1 MNPFKRLCLA
11 LIVLTQFA
19 LAQIPRTISYQGV
32 VTDTLGNPKPDGTY
46 SFTFRLYAGASG
58 GSALWSETKTLQ
70 VKRGLF
76 STLLGD
82 QVVFGSS
89 LTFASPYWLSV
100 QVASEPE
107 LSPRIPL
114 STVAY
119 SIRASRADTASYAL
133 VAPLQTV
140 VDSAR
145 IAGTVA
151 TNAVTSQKILDST
164 ITGADVSPNAQLNIR
179 SVQTNT
185 PISNHSYYHTNGTI
199 GLATY
204 LNSTYN
210 SGMIGTYTDHPFQ
223 IYTSNS
229 GPVITFSTG
238 GAGGNVGIGTTA
250 PTQKLDVSGRITVAP
265 SGTTP
270 INGYNGNVVITK
282 PLASGQYIN
291 LVPSGSIPWS
301 IGTVYGSPTF
311 AIGVGQ
317 TNDASFTSPA
327 LAIQSGGDVGINTIA
342 PGARIDV
349 VSTSTT
355 TPTGRF
361 RKGTSTPTFTYAAMQ
376 VENFTN
382 FGEAAWLRTSS
393 SSNTYAV
400 LNLTRHPSSI
410 GNFMEGY
417 NWDGVASGVR
427 RFHINSS
434 GTFVAGSDFAEA
446 FEAVGGKDG
455 FEPGDVV
462 VLSDEGT
469 QAVEKASR
477 PYDTRVVGVYS
488 TRPGVLGADKNGET
502 RIDEHDI
509 PVAITGIVPTKVCT
523 DNGAI
528 RAGDLLT
535 TSSRSGYAMKAT
547 PQTIN
552 GVEVYP
558 TGTIIGKAL
567 EALSGNEGVIKV
579 LVVMR

>member
-1 MNPFKRLCLA
+1 MNPFKCLCLA
-11 LIVLTQFA
+11 LIVLVQFA
-19 LAQIPRTISYQGV
+19 AAQIPRTISYQGV

-82 QVVFGSS
+82 QVVFGPS

-119 SIRASRADTASYAL
+119 SIRASKADTASYAL

-145 IAGTVA
+145 IAGTVS
-151 TNAVTSQKILDST
+151 NNSITSQKILDST
-164 ITGADVSPNAQLNIR
+164 ITGADISPNAQLNVR
-179 SVQTNT
+179 SVQTIT
-185 PISNHSYYHTNGTI
+185 PINNYSYYHTNGTI
-199 GLATY
+199 GLGTY
-204 LNSTYN
+204 LNSAYS
-210 SGMIGTYTDHPFQ
+210 SGMIGTYTNHPFQ

-238 GAGGNVGIGTTA
+238 GTGGNVGIGTTTPA
-250 PTQKLDVSGRITVAP
+250 YKLDVLGTVNATAFRGNGSQLTNLP
-265 SGTTP
+265 TQWGT
-270 INGYNGNVVITK
+270 
-282 PLASGQYIN
+282 
-291 LVPSGSIPWS
+291 SGSNIYYS
-301 IGTVYGSPTF
+301 LGSVG
-311 AIGVGQ
+311 IGV
-317 TNDASFTSPA
+317 TSPSA
-327 LAIQSGGDVGINTIA
+327 RLQVADGSG
-342 PGARIDV
+342 
-349 VSTSTT
+349 
-355 TPTGRF
+355 
-361 RKGTSTPTFTYAAMQ
+361 TPTFTNAGVG
-376 VENFTN
+376 VEQFTTL
-382 FGEAAWLRTSS
+382 GEAVWIRNATATNPYDVLKVVRHPSAPS
-393 SSNTYAV
+393 SSNFIAGYSWSGTGSD
-400 LNLTRHPSSI
+400 TR
-410 GNFMEGY
+410 M
-417 NWDGVASGVR
+417 
-427 RFHINSS
+427 FHITGA

-469 QAVEKASR
+469 QAVEKSHR

-509 PVAITGIVPTKVCT
+509 PVAITGIVPTKVCAE
-523 DNGAI
+523 NGAI

-552 GVEVYP
+552 GVELYP

-567 EALSGNEGVIKV
+567 EVLSGDEGIVKV

>member
-1 MNPFKRLCLA
+1 MNPAKRLCLA

-82 QVVFGSS
+82 QVVFGPS
-89 LTFASPYWLSV
+89 LTFTSPYWLSV

-119 SIRASRADTASYAL
+119 SIRASKADTASYAL
-133 VAPLQTV
+133 VAPGQTF

-145 IAGTVA
+145 IAGTIPNSSVSS
-151 TNAVTSQKILDST
+151 VKILDGT
-164 ITGADVSPNAQLNIR
+164 IATVDIGSNAITSSKIATGQVVKQINGLAD
-179 SVQTNT
+179 SVQ
-185 PISNHSYYHTNGTI
+185 II
-199 GLATY
+199 GGRGMTVITY
-204 LNSTYN
+204 DDTVRIQLSLTQDWVVSSLWPLLSILNS
-210 SGMIGTYTDHPFQ
+210 YTNAD
-223 IYTSNS
+223 T
-229 GPVITFSTG
+229 PVFVSRS
-238 GAGGNVGIGTTA
+238 ASLFA
-250 PTQKLDVSGRITVAP
+250 PA
-265 SGTTP
+265 
-270 INGYNGNVVITK
+270 
-282 PLASGQYIN
+282 A
-291 LVPSGSIPWS
+291 
-301 IGTVYGSPTF
+301 
-311 AIGVGQ
+311 A
-317 TNDASFTSPA
+317 FT
-327 LAIQSGGDVGINTIA
+327 
-342 PGARIDV
+342 
-349 VSTSTT
+349 
-355 TPTGRF
+355 
-361 RKGTSTPTFTYAAMQ
+361 KGTNALTATRATMQ
-376 VENFTN
+376 IENFTSS
-382 FGEAAWLRTSS
+382 GEGIWLRNAI
-393 SSNTYAV
+393 SSNV
-400 LNLTRHPSSI
+400 SPVIKLHQHPSATASFI
-410 GNFMEGY
+410 DGMA
-417 NWDGVASGVR
+417 WDGVSSATR
-427 RFHINSS
+427 RFHITSA

-455 FEPGDVV
+455 FEAGDVL
-462 VLSDEGT
+462 VLSNEGT

-509 PVAITGIVPTKVCT
+509 PVAITGIVPTKVCAE
-523 DNGAI
+523 NGAI

-579 LVVMR
+579 LVVMK

>member
-1 MNPFKRLCLA
+1 MTPYKCLCLA
-11 LIVLTQFA
+11 LLLLVQSA
-19 LAQIPRTISYQGV
+19 AAQIPRTISYQGI

-46 SFTFRLYAGASG
+46 SFTFRLYAAPSG
-58 GSALWSETKTLQ
+58 GTALWSESKTLQ

-89 LTFASPYWLSV
+89 LSFASPYWLGI
-100 QVASEPE
+100 QLASEPE

-114 STVAY
+114 TTAAY
-119 SIRASRADTASYAL
+119 SIHAQKADTANYSM

-145 IAGTVA
+145 IAGTVSN
-151 TNAVTSQKILDST
+151 NAITSQKILDST
-164 ITGADVSPNAQLNIR
+164 ITGGDISPNAQLNIR
-179 SVQTNT
+179 SVQTIT
-185 PISNHSYYHTNGTI
+185 PISNYSYYHTNGTI
-199 GLATY
+199 GLATF
-204 LNSTYN
+204 LNSAYS
-210 SGMIGTYTDHPFQ
+210 SGMIGTYTNHPFQ

-238 GAGGNVGIGTTA
+238 GTGGNVGIGTTT

-270 INGYNGNVVITK
+270 DNGYNGNVVITK
-282 PLASGQYIN
+282 PLASGQYLN
-291 LVPSGSIPWS
+291 LVRSGAIPWS
-301 IGTVYGSPTF
+301 IGTVYGSNTF
-311 AIGVGQ
+311 AIGLGQ
-317 TNDASFTSPA
+317 ANDASFTSPA
-327 LAIQSGGDVGINTIA
+327 LAIESTGDVGINTNA
-342 PGARIDV
+342 PGARMDV
-349 VSTSTT
+349 VSTSNTA
-355 TPTGRF
+355 PTGRF
-361 RKGTSTPTFTYAAMQ
+361 RKGSTTPTTTYAAMQ
-376 VENFTN
+376 VENFTSL
-382 FGEAAWLRTSS
+382 GEAAWLRNSS
-393 SSNTYAV
+393 SSNTQPV
-400 LNLTRHPSSI
+400 LNLTRHPSST
-410 GNFMEGY
+410 GNFLEGY

-427 RFHINSS
+427 KFHINTS

-462 VLSDEGT
+462 VLSDEGS
-469 QAVEKASR
+469 QAVEKSSR

-509 PVAITGIVPTKVCT
+509 PVAITGIVPTKVCAE
-523 DNGAI
+523 NGAV
-528 RAGDLLT
+528 RSGDFLT
-535 TSSRSGYAMKAT
+535 TSSRPGYAMKAT

-567 EALSGNEGVIKV
+567 GVFDGNEGVIKV
-579 LVVMR
+579 LIVVR